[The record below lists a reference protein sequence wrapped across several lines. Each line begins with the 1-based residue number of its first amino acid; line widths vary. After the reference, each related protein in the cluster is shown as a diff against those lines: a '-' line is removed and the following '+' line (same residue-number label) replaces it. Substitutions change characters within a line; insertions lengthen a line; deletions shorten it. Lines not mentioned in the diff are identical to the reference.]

1 MSLRPAP
8 SLRCGRDGPTDR
20 SNWRQATNPA
30 TGKDPY
36 QRRDVEL
43 TDFRTE
49 RQDWSVMVRRLRF
62 ALSAVALGL
71 FAQTGPLGADVAKIT
86 QFPMAIICEFSGIE
100 HVFYLS
106 KLQTDGVAV
115 YQRPDGVLGTIS
127 LSGPSAVMGGDGQAK
142 GSCGGKTLEEL
153 RAAGQAVEFK

>member
-1 MSLRPAP
+1 
-8 SLRCGRDGPTDR
+8 
-20 SNWRQATNPA
+20 
-30 TGKDPY
+30 
-36 QRRDVEL
+36 L

-49 RQDWSVMVRRLRF
+49 RQDWSVMARRLRF

-71 FAQTGPLGADVAKIT
+71 FAPTGPLEADVAKIT

-115 YQRPDGVLGTIS
+115 YQRPDGILGTIS

-142 GSCGGKTLEEL
+142 GSCGCRSGRRVQVTCK
-153 RAAGQAVEFK
+153 ACAGR